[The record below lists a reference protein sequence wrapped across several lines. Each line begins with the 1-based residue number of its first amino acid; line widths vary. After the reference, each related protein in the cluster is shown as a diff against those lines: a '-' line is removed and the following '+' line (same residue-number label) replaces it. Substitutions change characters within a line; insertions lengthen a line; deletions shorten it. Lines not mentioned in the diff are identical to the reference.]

1 MNTQKIAI
9 TIPKELIISVDKF
22 SKYQGI
28 SRSKYISRILHE
40 KISEEKKS
48 RIKNA
53 YNAVFSDESV
63 CKEQLE
69 TAAWF
74 DNAGDREGQ
83 EW

>member
-1 MNTQKIAI
+1 MNTQKVAI
-9 TIPKELIISVDKF
+9 TIPKELIMSIDKF
-22 SKYQGI
+22 SKQQGI
-28 SRSKYISRILHE
+28 SRSKYISRILQV

-53 YNAVFSDESV
+53 YDTVFSDETV
-63 CKEQLE
+63 CREQLE

-74 DNAGDREGQ
+74 ENAEEKEGQ